1 MQRKNQGNNTRNTK
15 GKREKSYTDSSQKK
29 SRTSASGKRIAQGE
43 SRSSETG
50 KRAAQGKSRTSA
62 FGKQTGK
69 GKSPSSKPGMR
80 SGQHKTHSSKVYHD
94 KMEGNG
100 GDDLVRLNKY
110 IANTGLCSR
119 RQADEY
125 IVLGE
130 ITVNGEAVTELGTK
144 VSPKDDVRYNGRRLG
159 AEKKVYILMNKPK
172 DTVTTVKDKNAK
184 YTVIDLLGKN
194 FNERIYPVGR
204 LDRNTTGVLLLTNDG
219 DLATKL
225 THPKY
230 KKKKV
235 YQAKLDKPLSK
246 TDLEQ
251 MVKGIKLEDGLVTA
265 DAVSFINNE
274 DKTEVGVEL
283 HSGKNRVIRRIFEAL
298 GYKIRKLDRVYFAGL
313 TKKGLTRGRWR
324 YLTREEISKL
334 KMNAFN

>member
-1 MQRKNQGNNTRNTK
+1 MRSDQRKT
-15 GKREKSYTDSSQKK
+15 Y
-29 SRTSASGKRIAQGE
+29 
-43 SRSSETG
+43 
-50 KRAAQGKSRTSA
+50 
-62 FGKQTGK
+62 
-69 GKSPSSKPGMR
+69 
-80 SGQHKTHSSKVYHD
+80 SSKVYHD
-94 KMEGNG
+94 KKEGNG
-100 GDDLVRLNKY
+100 GDDLVRLNKH

-130 ITVNGEAVTELGTK
+130 ITVNGEVVTELGTK
-144 VSPKDDVRYNGRRLG
+144 VSPRDDVRYNGRRLG

-230 KKKKV
+230 NKKKV
-235 YQAKLDKPLSK
+235 YQVKLDKPLSK

-251 MVKGIKLEDGLVTA
+251 MVKGIKLEDGLVTP

-324 YLTREEISKL
+324 YLTGEEISKL